1 MTDHTGRI
9 PGADHIPGNKG
20 LEEEI
25 RDANKDDP
33 ALSQEPPD
41 AEDVDDRELE
51 GDPDERPAGPPA
63 GAAALAEQPAS
74 AERPTRPSSARPT
87 TRRAPRRKVNGVA
100 ASTGDQRETSALQ
113 AMSDA
118 VLAIAA
124 ELSVEAVLQRLVD
137 AARELAGARYAAL
150 GVPDGEGAFEQFITS
165 GMSDELVA
173 AMGPLPR
180 THGLLGAMLESERP
194 YRTLDVRRDPRFRGW
209 WPRAHPQMRSFLGV
223 PIVARGGVIGAFY
236 LPKKVGTDAFGDED
250 QQLIEMLAA
259 HAAIAIENARL
270 YERSREL
277 TVVEER
283 NRVAR
288 ELHDSVTQNLF
299 GVVLA
304 AEAASTLMD
313 RDPATARVQLQ
324 RVQELARAGMEEL
337 RSLIFELRP
346 AALAA
351 EGLAATLRKHVGVLR
366 RVYDQDIALH
376 VAGTPRLGGA
386 TDGDV
391 LRIAQEAVNNAL
403 HHARASRIEVGL
415 DARNGTLVLTVSD
428 DGVGFDPADPALRA
442 RRLGLTSM
450 EERARALGGA
460 LSIDSVPGS
469 GTSVRL
475 EVQT

>member
-1 MTDHTGRI
+1 VH
-9 PGADHIPGNKG
+9 
-20 LEEEI
+20 
-25 RDANKDDP
+25 
-33 ALSQEPPD
+33 EP
-41 AEDVDDRELE
+41 
-51 GDPDERPAGPPA
+51 
-63 GAAALAEQPAS
+63 
-74 AERPTRPSSARPT
+74 
-87 TRRAPRRKVNGVA
+87 
-100 ASTGDQRETSALQ
+100 RETSALQ

-137 AARELAGARYAAL
+137 SARELAGARYAAI
-150 GVPDGEGAFEQFITS
+150 GVPDGEGGFARFITS

-180 THGLLGAMLESERP
+180 THGMLGAMLEADGPHRS
-194 YRTLDVRRDPRFRGW
+194 DDIRRHPRFRGW

-223 PIVARGGVIGAFY
+223 PIVARGGNIGAFY
-236 LPKKVGTDAFGDED
+236 LTDKVGAEEFDAED

-304 AEAASTLMD
+304 AESAATLLD

-346 AALAA
+346 AALAD
-351 EGLAATLRKHVGVLR
+351 EGLAATLRKHIGVLR
-366 RVYDQDIALH
+366 RVHDQDIALH
-376 VAGTPRLGGA
+376 VAGTPRLNGSA
-386 TDGDV
+386 DGDV
-391 LRIAQEAVNNAL
+391 FRIAQEAVNNAL
-403 HHARASRIEVGL
+403 HHARASRIDVGL
-415 DARNGTLVLTVSD
+415 DARNGTLVLTVDD
-428 DGVGFDPADPALRA
+428 DGVGFDPAAPALRA

-460 LSIDSVPGS
+460 LRIDSRPGE
-469 GTSVRL
+469 GTRVRL
-475 EVQT
+475 EVRT